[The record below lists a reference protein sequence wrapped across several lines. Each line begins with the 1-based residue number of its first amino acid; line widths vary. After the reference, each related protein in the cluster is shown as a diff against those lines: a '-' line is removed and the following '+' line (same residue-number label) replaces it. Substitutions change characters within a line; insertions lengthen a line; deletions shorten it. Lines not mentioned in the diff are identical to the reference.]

1 MQTSNTA
8 GGSFPML
15 SRILSSAVLG
25 IDAYIVQVE
34 VDIAQGLPAFAT
46 VGLAEG
52 AVRESK
58 ERVKAAIKNSG
69 FTFPSD
75 RITVNLAPADIR
87 KEGSAFD
94 LPIALGILAATG
106 SIPACIDEGHLFLG
120 ELALDGSVR
129 PVKGILPIAAA
140 ARSFGFEG
148 IFLPG
153 SNAAEAAVVRG
164 IDVFPVES
172 LSQVAAVLNRE
183 ETITP
188 ASPQATPRTSA
199 GSVEPDYNEVLGQE
213 DAKRALEIAAAGGH
227 NVLMIGPPG
236 AGKTM
241 LARRL
246 PTILPELGLEESLET
261 SKVYSVMWLMPE
273 GGGLLRSRPF
283 RSPHHTISDA
293 GLVGGGYIPMP
304 GEVSLA
310 HNGVLFLDELP
321 EFHRGALEVMR
332 QPMEDGSVTL
342 ARARFKV
349 TYPARF
355 MLVAAMNPCA
365 CGHYGNPRKECVC
378 TPVQIQRYRSRI
390 SGPLSD
396 RIDMHIEV
404 QAVDYRDIGAGT
416 SGDPSALIRGR
427 VDKAREIQR
436 ARFEGEGIYANAQMT
451 NRHLRRFCPLGAEPA
466 KLLDT
471 AMQRLALSARAYTR
485 IIKLARTIADLE
497 GSEPIGASH
506 VAEAIGYRTLD
517 RA

>member
-1 MQTSNTA
+1 
-8 GGSFPML
+8 ML

-34 VDIAQGLPAFAT
+34 VDISQGLPAFAT

-69 FTFPSD
+69 YTFPSD

-106 SIPACIDEGHLFLG
+106 LLEPWEEKPQLFLG

-129 PVKGILPIAAA
+129 PIKGILPIATA
-140 ARSFGFEG
+140 ARSLGFEG
-148 IFLPG
+148 IFLPRE
-153 SNAAEAAVVRG
+153 NAAEAAVVRR

-172 LSQVAAVLNRE
+172 LAQVVAVLKGE
-183 ETITP
+183 ATINP
-188 ASPQATPRTSA
+188 ASPEGRERESA
-199 GSVEPDYNEVLGQE
+199 GLIEPDYNEVLGQE

-227 NVLMIGPPG
+227 NVLMVGPPG

-246 PTILPELGLEESLET
+246 PTILPELGLEESIET
-261 SKVYSVMWLMPE
+261 SKVYSVMGLMPG

-293 GLVGGGYIPMP
+293 GLIGGGYIPMP

-321 EFHRGALEVMR
+321 EFQKSALEVMR
-332 QPMEDGSVTL
+332 QPMEDGCVTL

-355 MLVAAMNPCA
+355 MLVAAMNPCP

-404 QAVDYRDIGAGT
+404 QAVNHRDLGAGT
-416 SGDPSALIRGR
+416 SGDTSAVIRER
-427 VDKAREIQR
+427 VNAAREIQR
-436 ARFEGEGIYANAQMT
+436 ARFEGNGIYANAQMT
-451 NRHLRRFCPLGAEPA
+451 NRHLRRFCPLGSEPA
-466 KLLDT
+466 SLLET

-497 GSEPIGASH
+497 GAEAIGALH
-506 VAEAIGYRTLD
+506 VAEAIGYRSLD
-517 RA
+517 RAR